1 MEKYVFRP
9 QKPAASD
16 RLSERVII
24 SLERPVRWNR
34 AKLAREPDSFDLF
47 QREPCIKP
55 AKRPFLVPSLSP
67 LVAGNRFDLLQQSGF
82 RVNVKCAA
90 AEPFRSHGPD
100 AATTPRIEDTYR
112 PFVHEGVSLD
122 EFEQVR
128 LDVRADDAVGFDH
141 RTSLGIDIVPRPAYL
156 RTQPAFQR
164 AEKVGEGFALCM
176 WTPDAFELRQ

>member
-55 AKRPFLVPSLSP
+55 AKRPFLVLSLSP
-67 LVAGNRFDLLQQSGF
+67 LVAGTRFDLLQQSGF